1 MPIWIK
7 ILKCFLQKEKYLQGV
22 AYTCHMLILQTRN
35 KGKFAQQSMREALHQ
50 NEALAFPETFPQLP
64 EAPKKPVKR
73 RKLWGIVHPQNL
85 GCWAQHFETKRRNS
99 CWKHRALWESVPPQK
114 SLIVDF
120 LRNAN
125 LFNFAFS
132 ETAFRKTIQT
142 VRWWRIGKWEEV
154 SDEKFSQVE
163 IGDSKIS
170 DTKQVNKSDNEDA
183 DLGRHLQH
191 PNCALFW
198 VQQGWT
204 KVTLLLTLL
213 SLDVITCH
221 FGRKKIPNQKWSTQ
235 RKYHNVPSKMI

>member
-64 EAPKKPVKR
+64 EAPEKPVKR

-99 CWKHRALWESVPPQK
+99 CWKHRALWESVPTPK
-114 SLIVDF
+114 KLDRRFSAKRKKTV
-120 LRNAN
+120 
-125 LFNFAFS
+125 FNFAFS
-132 ETAFRKTIQT
+132 ETVFRKKIQT

-183 DLGRHLQH
+183 DFGRHIQH
-191 PNCALFW
+191 SNCALFW
-198 VQQGWT
+198 VQQGWA
-204 KVTLLLTLL
+204 KVTFAHTHHQM
-213 SLDVITCH
+213 SLNLITCH
-221 FGRKKIPNQKWSTQ
+221 L
-235 RKYHNVPSKMI
+235 VC

>member
-64 EAPKKPVKR
+64 EAPEKPVKR

-99 CWKHRALWESVPPQK
+99 CWKHRALWESVPTPKKLDRRFSAKRKFVQFCIFRD
-114 SLIVDF
+114 S
-120 LRNAN
+120 
-125 LFNFAFS
+125 FS
-132 ETAFRKTIQT
+132 EDYSNCEVVENRKVRGGLWWEIQPS
-142 VRWWRIGKWEEV
+142 WNWRQQNKWHE
-154 SDEKFSQVE
+154 
-163 IGDSKIS
+163 
-170 DTKQVNKSDNEDA
+170 TKVNKSDNEDA
-183 DLGRHLQH
+183 DFGRHIQH
-191 PNCALFW
+191 SNCALFW

-204 KVTLLLTLL
+204 KVTFAHTHHQM
-213 SLDVITCH
+213 SLNLITCH
-221 FGRKKIPNQKWSTQ
+221 L
-235 RKYHNVPSKMI
+235 VC